1 MITGAKTLD
10 IQATPDEVFARL
22 ADLPA
27 YPTWQS
33 FVTDVGIRD
42 QDAAGRA
49 TVVEARLDAKATTL
63 RAVLRYAFEPT
74 SRVSWTYE
82 DGDLKDMRGSFT
94 LTPAGEDGSVTSVTM
109 EVSVDPGF
117 KLGLLLRGPV
127 EARVKAAVLDGT
139 LEGLARTFA

>member
-10 IQATPDEVFARL
+10 IQAPAEDVFARL
-22 ADLPA
+22 ADIPG

-42 QDAAGRA
+42 EDAAGRA
-49 TVVEARLDAKATTL
+49 TLVEARLDAKATTL
-63 RAVLRYAFEPT
+63 KAVLRYSFEPT

-82 DGDLKDMRGSFT
+82 GGDLKDMRGSFT
-94 LTPAGEDGSVTSVTM
+94 LTPAGQDGSVTSVTM

-127 EARVKAAVLDGT
+127 EARVKSAVLDGT
-139 LEGLARTFA
+139 LDGLAQTFA